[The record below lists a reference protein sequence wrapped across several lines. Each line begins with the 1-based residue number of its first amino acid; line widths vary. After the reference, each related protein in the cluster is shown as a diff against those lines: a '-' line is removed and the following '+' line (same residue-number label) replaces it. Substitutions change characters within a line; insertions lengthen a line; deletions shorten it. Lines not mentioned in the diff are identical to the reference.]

1 MSNRP
6 LRLTLSKIDLLI
18 SCQNLLP
25 HGDPILVDPSSI
37 LPGGQATNLESP
49 LTPLL
54 PLILSVSKSHSLCLQ
69 ILPRT
74 RPLLI
79 NSTAITTISHL
90 DYCRSLFSPSSVLFT
105 RARGILLTS
114 TSQPV
119 TPLLTTLSWL
129 LFSLSVKVLTGSQ
142 KGSLHL
148 APIASLFS
156 SPPTVPLLPPVLP
169 LPSTCP
175 APSSLRT
182 FHPGCFLCLDH
193 CSPGR
198 HKPDF
203 FTSFRSLLKCHLLS
217 DHSPQTTLSKRTP
230 SLLHFLP

>member
-74 RPLLI
+74 QPLLI
-79 NSTAITTISHL
+79 NSTAITTIPNL
-90 DYCRSLFSPSSVLFT
+90 DYCRTLFSPSSVVFT
-105 RARGILLTS
+105 RAGGILLTS
-114 TSQPV
+114 MSQPV
-119 TPLLTTLSWL
+119 TLLTTLSWL
-129 LFSLSVKVLTGSQ
+129 LS
-142 KGSLHL
+142 HL
-148 APIASLFS
+148 ASKSLQDPKKAHS
-156 SPPTVPLLPPVLP
+156 VWPQLP
-169 LPSTCP
+169 LCFHLLLLSPCSLLSCLFLQP
-175 APSSLRT
+175 ARRPPASGPFTLAISSAWIAAPQVVTNLTSSLLLD
-182 FHPGCFLCLDH
+182 LC
-193 CSPGR
+193 SNV
-198 HKPDF
+198 
-203 FTSFRSLLKCHLLS
+203 TSSV
-217 DHSPQTTLSKRTP
+217 TTLP
-230 SLLHFLP
+230 